1 MATIEKPTTRIDPA
15 KSYTAPQPTDSYYET
30 PAPEG
35 AGWLLFSAIA
45 LGFAGFWAFFEGLLA
60 IGSSKIYVAN
70 ATFVFS
76 NLQTWGWIVM
86 LLGIAAMFAAFAI
99 YAGSEFARWF
109 GISIAG
115 LNAFGQLMFLQ
126 ANPWWGALMFTV
138 DILVIY
144 GLAAYGG
151 SRLRTR

>member
-1 MATIEKPTTRIDPA
+1 MATIEKPTTRTDPA
-15 KSYTAPQPTDSYYET
+15 TYTTPLPTDSYYDA

-60 IGSSKIYVAN
+60 IGSSRIYVAN

-86 LLGIAAMFAAFAI
+86 AARHR
-99 YAGSEFARWF
+99 GDVR
-109 GISIAG
+109 G
-115 LNAFGQLMFLQ
+115 LRDLRRQRVR
-126 ANPWWGALMFTV
+126 P
-138 DILVIY
+138 LVRHPDRR
-144 GLAAYGG
+144 A
-151 SRLRTR
+151 